1 MNLQITTSKS
11 QQLSSK
17 LIKTRFMVSLYVQLW
32 KSVAD
37 TTATNNL
44 TVMTMS
50 NDTINNKSKA
60 SFTVR
65 KIHHSD

>member
-1 MNLQITTSKS
+1 MSLLIITSKS

-17 LIKTRFMVSLYVQLW
+17 FIKTRFMVSLYVQLW
-32 KSVAD
+32 KSLTD
-37 TTATNNL
+37 TTTTNNL